1 MYSRKLVIEQLIFNG
16 NSNIFVYIWCIQQ
29 KLGTSFFFQ
38 TRYNKRKRGPYRE
51 AIKQATC
58 EAEQILSHDF
68 DFQDRE
74 EEQQQQQHQTPEN
87 LLGASPREVDVV
99 S

>member
-1 MYSRKLVIEQLIFNG
+1 MLHERNFP
-16 NSNIFVYIWCIQQ
+16 
-29 KLGTSFFFQ
+29 Q

-58 EAEQILSHDF
+58 EAEQTTAGDLQHPEVAGGE
-68 DFQDRE
+68 QQ
-74 EEQQQQQHQTPEN
+74 QQQQQHQAPEN
-87 LLGASPREVDVV
+87 LLGASPREVDVA

>member
-1 MYSRKLVIEQLIFNG
+1 MSAHTQVLRKVDTRVLQM
-16 NSNIFVYIWCIQQ
+16 
-29 KLGTSFFFQ
+29 
-38 TRYNKRKRGPYRE
+38 RYNKRKRGPYRE

-58 EAEQILSHDF
+58 EAEQTLASDLPHPEIVG
-68 DFQDRE
+68 
-74 EEQQQQQHQTPEN
+74 EQQQQQPPQAPEN

>member
-1 MYSRKLVIEQLIFNG
+1 M
-16 NSNIFVYIWCIQQ
+16 
-29 KLGTSFFFQ
+29 
-38 TRYNKRKRGPYRE
+38 RYNKRKRGPYRE

-58 EAEQILSHDF
+58 EAEQIPASDLQHP
-68 DFQDRE
+68 E
-74 EEQQQQQHQTPEN
+74 IVGEQQQQQQQAPEN